1 MLVTIGT
8 YSEICCIPLC
18 ILHILGFCVPSIIL
32 ANLLGNTYLL
42 ADWWISI
49 CFVCFLLQGLLLS
62 DRTSCFGQ

>member
-1 MLVTIGT
+1 MLVTIAT
-8 YSEICCIPLC
+8 YSKICCIPLC
-18 ILHILGFCVPSIIL
+18 ILFFWGFCVPSII
-32 ANLLGNTYLL
+32 LGNTYLL